1 MPLAAKCAVRG
12 CLVLALMV
20 LAGCA
25 SVRPGAVA
33 PENPNAALLAL
44 QGWEARGRIAFKS
57 GAEGGQ
63 ATLRWQQSA
72 DQSLIRLAGPFG
84 AGAYDVT
91 WAPERVSVAN
101 SDGEQ
106 TLEYRGVAAAEQFL
120 QAQLGWSFPA
130 GSTRYWMLGVLD
142 PAAPGEEQRDEE
154 GVLQV
159 IRQHG
164 WEVRFERFQNVQGYR
179 LPARFELQNANASLR
194 VVITRWAL
202 QPGSGS

>member
-1 MPLAAKCAVRG
+1 MTIAAKTSTL
-12 CLVLALMV
+12 LVALAL

-25 SVRPGAVA
+25 SVRPVAVA

-57 GAEGGQ
+57 GTEGGQ

-72 DQSLIRLAGPFG
+72 EQSLIRLAGPFG

-91 WAPERVSVAN
+91 WAPERVTVAN

-106 TLEYRGVAAAEQFL
+106 SFEYRGAEAAEQFL

-130 GSTRYWMLGVLD
+130 GSTRYWMLGLLD
-142 PAAPGEEQRDEE
+142 PAAPGEEKRGED
-154 GVLQV
+154 GVLEA
-159 IRQHG
+159 ISQHG
-164 WEVRFERFQNVQGYR
+164 WEVRFERFQNVQGYQ
-179 LPARFELQNANASLR
+179 LPARFEVQNANASLR

-202 QPGSGS
+202 QAGSGS